1 MSTIHLLNS
10 NFDEET
16 GISSVT
22 IGTDYGLFTATSKL
36 HSEDLDI
43 SSSYAG
49 CEYAEMRAIIK
60 YIKKR
65 IEVINSQI
73 KGLGNYQKQLL
84 GRADYNPK
92 SPENIVLRKEIENLN
107 NEKKDWYRKKDSLTN
122 SLIIKMN
129 GRRTIV
135 NAIAN
140 KKGE

>member
-1 MSTIHLLNS
+1 MSTIRLLNS
-10 NFDEET
+10 NFDEAT
-16 GISSVT
+16 GVSSVT
-22 IGTDYGLFTATSKL
+22 IATDYGLFSATSKL
-36 HSEDLDI
+36 HDEDLDI

-60 YIKKR
+60 YMRKR
-65 IEVINSQI
+65 IEVINNQL
-73 KGLGNYQKQLL
+73 KGLENYQKQLL

-92 SPENIVLRKEIENLN
+92 SPENIVLRRQIESLN

-129 GRRTIV
+129 SRRV
-135 NAIAN
+135 VVDAIAN